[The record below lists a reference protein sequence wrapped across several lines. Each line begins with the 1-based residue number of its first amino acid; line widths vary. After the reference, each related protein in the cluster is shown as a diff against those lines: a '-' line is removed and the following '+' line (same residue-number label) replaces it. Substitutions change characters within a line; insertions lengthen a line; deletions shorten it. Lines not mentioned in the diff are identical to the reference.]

1 MSSSLIDTPAPSSP
15 TVAATDPATGVYTSA
30 PVVTSPAGSPTPLTV
45 EAAANTSAPAPTTWL
60 SGSDNGPPAACHG
73 ARAARPQA
81 ERPFRHVALPP
92 LDRDAVRASIG
103 HLTGVSDH
111 VTALADLEGD
121 HEDLQRRFR
130 ELRDPIEPLEEELAR
145 VYAAADPF
153 AAIRYNRRRLRSQ
166 NSTSNSVTRRAILS
180 PSWIALTRSA
190 IIYGVALKWPKPGPS
205 RQLQGSFSAPKIAIE
220 SPPRFAPLRRK

>member
-81 ERPFRHVALPP
+81 ELRLSSMVMATSTGPAA
-92 LDRDAVRASIG
+92 RDPATRASSG
-103 HLTGVSDH
+103 
-111 VTALADLEGD
+111 A
-121 HEDLQRRFR
+121 
-130 ELRDPIEPLEEELAR
+130 P
-145 VYAAADPF
+145 
-153 AAIRYNRRRLRSQ
+153 
-166 NSTSNSVTRRAILS
+166 SVTWLCLH
-180 PSWIALTRSA
+180 WIGTLCGRRSA
-190 IIYGVALKWPKPGPS
+190 I
-205 RQLQGSFSAPKIAIE
+205 
-220 SPPRFAPLRRK
+220 